1 MKIVPNI
8 LAVHAGSGC
17 DIVGGYVGNGKPKVV
32 E

>member
-8 LAVHAGSGC
+8 LAAHAGSGY
-17 DIVGGYVGNGKPKVV
+17 DIVGDSVGNGKPKVV